1 MLVIIYLNEKKY
13 FWMDNVAAIEM
24 NIRETIVF
32 VLNKQ
37 KD

>member
-1 MLVIIYLNEKKY
+1 MLVIIYLNEKIY